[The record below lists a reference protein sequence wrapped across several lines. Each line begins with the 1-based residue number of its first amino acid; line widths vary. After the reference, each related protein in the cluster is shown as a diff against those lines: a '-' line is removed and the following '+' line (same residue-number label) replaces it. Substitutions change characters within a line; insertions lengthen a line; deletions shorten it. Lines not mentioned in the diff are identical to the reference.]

1 MTEPTTTIRF
11 TSNATVYVPGYF
23 RWCMATRSNE
33 LNEEGR
39 DIAAK
44 MYMLADI
51 LPALN
56 GSELKRVAENLLEPV
71 IDEEEATVTFTV
83 EPTVRE
89 YHSAALAEDR
99 NKLLAVVERLQ
110 AWADTKTSDWFEDLQ
125 ANNAHQAPNLSDI
138 IHAANVAVSESKGG
152 E

>member
-11 TSNATVYVPGYF
+11 TSNETVYVPGYF

-39 DIAAK
+39 EIAAK
-44 MYMLADI
+44 MYMLAEI
-51 LPALN
+51 FPVLN

-89 YHSAALAEDR
+89 REH

-125 ANNAHQAPNLSDI
+125 ANNVHQAPNLSEI
-138 IHAANVAVSESKGG
+138 IQAANEAVAEAKGG

>member
-1 MTEPTTTIRF
+1 MTEQTTTTLRF
-11 TSNATVYVPGYF
+11 TSDQTAYVPGYF

-39 DIAAK
+39 EIAAK
-44 MYMLADI
+44 MYMLAEI
-51 LPALN
+51 FPVLN

-89 YHSAALAEDR
+89 REH

-125 ANNAHQAPNLSDI
+125 ANNVHQAPNLSEI
-138 IHAANVAVSESKGG
+138 IQAANEAVAEAKGG